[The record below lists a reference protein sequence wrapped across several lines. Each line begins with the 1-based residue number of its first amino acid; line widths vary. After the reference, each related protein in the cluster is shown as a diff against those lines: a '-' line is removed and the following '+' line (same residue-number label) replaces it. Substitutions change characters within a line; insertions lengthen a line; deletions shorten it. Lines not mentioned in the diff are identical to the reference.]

1 MRMSL
6 RKMNEEVGEG
16 AAPEAGEM
24 EGKEIVKEL
33 QAYVDR
39 LQHLKELVKNS
50 VAEIKRLRKRFK
62 EKIEELKGTRLCH
75 EWWYILSD
83 LLETISGTE
92 ARRGRGELLSD
103 DLDIIANLDLFYD
116 LYDIFMQL
124 MSLRLCDDC
133 TVTVKADDV
142 YIHIAIEG
150 IDFHPPGSKREF
162 IKNLIKYANVIAPH
176 LREPIREA
184 FLELTALA
192 KDFKF
197 LDEFEIVRKGSF
209 RAWFGEEP
217 EIFNEIRLHPL
228 AIYSIEL
235 SKADM
240 TYTFGVGEA
249 EHLFELYD
257 TINEM
262 YREWAAKV
270 LEIRKHNEEIIKK
283 MKNVLAVYILSEK
296 L

>member
-1 MRMSL
+1 MRKDLRGMSM
-6 RKMNEEVGEG
+6 KGVFKTGEI
-16 AAPEAGEM
+16 
-24 EGKEIVKEL
+24 EGKELVKEL
-33 QAYVDR
+33 RVYADR
-39 LQHLKELVKNS
+39 LQYLKELVKNS

-62 EKIEELKGTRLCH
+62 EKIEELKETRLCY

-83 LLETISGTE
+83 LLETITGTE

-124 MSLRLCDDC
+124 VSLRLRDDC
-133 TVTVKADDV
+133 TVTVNVDDV

-150 IDFHPPGSKREF
+150 IDFHPPVSKREF
-162 IKNLIKYANVIAPH
+162 VKNLIKYANVIAPH

-184 FLELTALA
+184 FLELTSIA

-197 LDEFEIVRKGSF
+197 LDELKIVRKGSF

-217 EIFNEIRLHPL
+217 EIFNEIRLHPF

-240 TYTFGVGEA
+240 TYTFGIGEV
-249 EHLFELYD
+249 EKLFELYD

-262 YREWAAKV
+262 YREWAAKA
-270 LEIRKHNEEIIKK
+270 LEIRRHNEEIIRK
-283 MKNVLAVYILSEK
+283 MKNTLAVYILSEK

>member
-1 MRMSL
+1 MSAKGAL
-6 RKMNEEVGEG
+6 KTGEI
-16 AAPEAGEM
+16 
-24 EGKEIVKEL
+24 EGKELVKEL
-33 QAYVDR
+33 RAYADR
-39 LQHLKELVKNS
+39 LQYLKELVKNS
-50 VAEIKRLRKRFK
+50 VAEIKRLRKRMK
-62 EKIEELKGTRLCH
+62 EKIEELKETRLCY

-92 ARRGRGELLSD
+92 ARRGRGELLPD

-124 MSLRLCDDC
+124 VSLRLRDDC
-133 TVTVKADDV
+133 TVTVNVDDV

-150 IDFHPPGSKREF
+150 IDFHPPVSKRGF
-162 IKNLIKYANVIAPH
+162 VKNLIKYANVIAPH

-184 FLELTALA
+184 FLELTSIA

-197 LDEFEIVRKGSF
+197 LDGLEIVRKGSF

-217 EIFNEIRLHPL
+217 EIFNEIRLHPF

-240 TYTFGVGEA
+240 TYTFGIGEV
-249 EHLFELYD
+249 ERLFELYD

-262 YREWAAKV
+262 YREWAAKA
-270 LEIRKHNEEIIKK
+270 LEIRKHNEEIIRK
-283 MKNVLAVYILSEK
+283 MKNTLAVYILSEK

>member
-1 MRMSL
+1 MSAKGAL
-6 RKMNEEVGEG
+6 KTGEI
-16 AAPEAGEM
+16 
-24 EGKEIVKEL
+24 EGKELVKEL
-33 QAYVDR
+33 RAYADR
-39 LQHLKELVKNS
+39 LQYLKELVKNS
-50 VAEIKRLRKRFK
+50 VAEIKRLRKRMK
-62 EKIEELKGTRLCH
+62 EKIEELKETRLCY

-83 LLETISGTE
+83 LLETITGTE

-124 MSLRLCDDC
+124 VSLRLRDDC
-133 TVTVKADDV
+133 TVTVNVDDV

-150 IDFHPPGSKREF
+150 IDFHPPVSKRGF
-162 IKNLIKYANVIAPH
+162 VKNLIKYANVIAPH
-176 LREPIREA
+176 LREPVREA
-184 FLELTALA
+184 FLELTSIA

-197 LDEFEIVRKGSF
+197 LDELKIVRKGSF

-217 EIFNEIRLHPL
+217 EIFNEIRLHPF

-240 TYTFGVGEA
+240 TYTFGIGEV
-249 EHLFELYD
+249 ERLFELYD

-262 YREWAAKV
+262 YREWAAKA
-270 LEIRKHNEEIIKK
+270 LEIRKYNEEIIRK
-283 MKNVLAVYILSEK
+283 MKNTLAVYILSEK

>member
-1 MRMSL
+1 MSAKGAL
-6 RKMNEEVGEG
+6 KTGEI
-16 AAPEAGEM
+16 
-24 EGKEIVKEL
+24 EGKELVKEL
-33 QAYVDR
+33 RAYADR
-39 LQHLKELVKNS
+39 LQYLKELVKNS
-50 VAEIKRLRKRFK
+50 VAEIKRLRKRMK
-62 EKIEELKGTRLCH
+62 EKIEELKETRLCY

-92 ARRGRGELLSD
+92 ARRGRGELLPD

-124 MSLRLCDDC
+124 VSLRLRDDC
-133 TVTVKADDV
+133 TVTVNVDDV

-150 IDFHPPGSKREF
+150 IDFHPPVSKRGF
-162 IKNLIKYANVIAPH
+162 VKNLIKYANVIAPH
-176 LREPIREA
+176 LREPVREA
-184 FLELTALA
+184 FLELTSIA

-197 LDEFEIVRKGSF
+197 LDGLEIVRKGSF

-217 EIFNEIRLHPL
+217 EIFNEIRLHPF

-240 TYTFGVGEA
+240 TYTFGIGEV
-249 EHLFELYD
+249 ERLFELYD

-262 YREWAAKV
+262 YREWAAKA
-270 LEIRKHNEEIIKK
+270 LEIRKHNEEIIRK
-283 MKNVLAVYILSEK
+283 MKNTLAVYILSEK

>member
-1 MRMSL
+1 MRRSL
-6 RKMNEEVGEG
+6 RKMSVKTAPKMSKTEGE
-16 AAPEAGEM
+16 
-24 EGKEIVKEL
+24 EIVKEL
-33 QAYVDR
+33 RAYVDR

-50 VAEIKRLRKRFK
+50 VAEIKRLRKCIK
-62 EKIEELKGTRLCH
+62 EKIEELKETRLCY

-124 MSLRLCDDC
+124 ISLRLCDDC

-197 LDEFEIVRKGSF
+197 LDELEIVRKGSF

-228 AIYSIEL
+228 AIYSVEL

-262 YREWAAKV
+262 FREWAAKV
-270 LEIRKHNEEIIKK
+270 LEIRKHNEEIIRK

>member
-1 MRMSL
+1 MRRSLKRMSAKTTP
-6 RKMNEEVGEG
+6 KMSK
-16 AAPEAGEM
+16 M
-24 EGKEIVKEL
+24 EGEEL
-33 QAYVDR
+33 VRELRAYTDR

-62 EKIEELKGTRLCH
+62 EKIEELKETRLCY

-83 LLETISGTE
+83 LLEAITGTE

-124 MSLRLCDDC
+124 VSLRLRDDC
-133 TVTVKADDV
+133 TVTVNVDDV

-150 IDFHPPGSKREF
+150 IDFHPPVSKRGF
-162 IKNLIKYANVIAPH
+162 VKNLIKYANVIAPH

-197 LDEFEIVRKGSF
+197 LDEFEIVRKGNF

-217 EIFNEIRLHPL
+217 EIFNEIRLHPF

-240 TYTFGVGEA
+240 TYTFGIGEV
-249 EHLFELYD
+249 ERLFELYD

-262 YREWAAKV
+262 YREWAAKA
-270 LEIRKHNEEIIKK
+270 LEIRKHNEEVIKK
-283 MKNVLAVYILSEK
+283 MKNTLAVYILSEK